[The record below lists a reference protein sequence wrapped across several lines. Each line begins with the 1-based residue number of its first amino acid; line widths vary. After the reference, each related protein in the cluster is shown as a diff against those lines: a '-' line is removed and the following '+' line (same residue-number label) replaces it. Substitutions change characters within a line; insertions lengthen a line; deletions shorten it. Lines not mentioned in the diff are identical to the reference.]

1 MPSWDDARANL
12 MIDFEEGYMP
22 ANKSGHDFLA
32 MDRQSY
38 DEALRLTH
46 RLEALGCPPPNSA
59 GQALFDEH
67 VEFAWHFEDVNPPR
81 EIKLETTFGLD
92 VVGDKA
98 SFVPNWRVAPTKSIS
113 QQTKT
118 VDVTDAPAIYR
129 ELVETERGPTLGPG
143 LTLADFLKDEPSF
156 LDRIREQRR
165 TSPTPPSPSASPS
178 ADQQPARPP
187 GSTPDA

>member
-46 RLEALGCPPPNSA
+46 RLEA
-59 GQALFDEH
+59 
-67 VEFAWHFEDVNPPR
+67 
-81 EIKLETTFGLD
+81 LETTFGLD